1 MKTAKF
7 ALPILILLS
16 LTAGIFA
23 QTTEKPDALLLYRR
37 GRDLEA
43 VGRTQEADQ
52 LYNQSI
58 EICKQELVA
67 NPRNLDSYTVMVW
80 SLLRIDEYAQVV
92 SYGQEALKINA
103 NDYRIIEALG
113 EAYFYLN
120 NFSESLRMMEKY
132 IDSMPT
138 GERISIAYFF
148 VGEIY
153 RNQKK
158 YNKADIAYTAE
169 TYKEKTL
176 PLWWFRMG
184 QVREQAGDK
193 AGANAAYQQALKLN
207 PSYREAQQGVSRTS

>member
-1 MKTAKF
+1 MNTAKF

-158 YNKADIAYTAE
+158 YNKADIAYTAA
-169 TYKEKTL
+169 TYHEKNL